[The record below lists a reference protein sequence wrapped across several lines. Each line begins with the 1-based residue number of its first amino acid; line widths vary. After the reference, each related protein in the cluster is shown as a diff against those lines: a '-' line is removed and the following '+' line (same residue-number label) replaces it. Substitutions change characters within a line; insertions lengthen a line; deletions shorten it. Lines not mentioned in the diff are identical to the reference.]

1 MFSVFYS
8 GKIKSLLPI
17 LIIVFA
23 GLVSVLPIIVFGLPF
38 YSHDGATHTI
48 FYTNFAKQFWAGE
61 LYPRWLI
68 QMNAGL
74 GSPTFFYY
82 PPLAYYLTVPF
93 YFLSEID
100 PNGWHQLGLTASL
113 AQIAS
118 GLCAYLWLKR
128 FASRTGAAIA
138 AVLYIWMPYHL
149 ALDLYVRAALAE
161 LCTFVW
167 MPLILYFTHKISN
180 GSKNAVV
187 GLAVSYAL
195 LITSHLPTTLIFSP
209 LPVCYA
215 YHLAKKGNKLTAFFL
230 VSAAMSLGVGLSAV
244 YLLPALLMQEYVQ
257 MQVMF
262 SGGYSYENYFLFTGL
277 NPWNENKRYFWIF
290 FGEIALAFCIY
301 LMRKTNEYVARFWL
315 LVIIACA
322 FMMLPLSLPIWRVF
336 TALQKIQF
344 PWRFNT
350 ILCVALCGLLA
361 LSLSSF
367 NGPYFASNKKL
378 KIFALLI
385 IISWLPY
392 TIRQAYRAFP
402 ATFDNPQYVASKNRK
417 IELGIEE
424 PGAQNAWSIPYRE
437 TNPQLMESELQSLF
451 ARVSDT
457 DGKLIKTKVL
467 EGTATITIQQWKPR
481 EIDLQIAAETEALL
495 NVSQFYFPG
504 WIARLDDE
512 TKIAIQS
519 SVPDGL
525 LSIDIPK
532 GNYHLSL
539 RLEQNTAE
547 WAGQIISFAS
557 LILLM
562 ILLGVI
568 TVCHFITKSRLEA
581 PQLRAL
587 V

>member
-8 GKIKSLLPI
+8 SKIKSLLPI
-17 LIIVFA
+17 LIIVVA
-23 GLVSVLPIIVFGLPF
+23 GLVSVLPTIVFGFPF
-38 YSHDGATHTI
+38 LTHDGTTHTI
-48 FYTNFAKQFWAGE
+48 FYTNFAEQFWAGE

-100 PNGWHQLGLTASL
+100 PNGWRQLGLAVSL
-113 AQIAS
+113 VQIAS
-118 GLCAYLWLKR
+118 GLCAYLWLKE

-149 ALDLYVRAALAE
+149 ALDLYVRAAFAE

-180 GSKNAVV
+180 GRRSAVV
-187 GLAVSYAL
+187 GLAVSYGL
-195 LITSHLPTTLIFSP
+195 LIASHLPTTLIFSL
-209 LPVCYA
+209 LPICYA
-215 YHLAKKGNKLTAFFL
+215 VCLAKKDKKLIAVFL
-230 VSAAMSLGVGLSAV
+230 VSAAMLLGICLSAV
-244 YLLPALLMQEYVQ
+244 YLLPALLMQKYVQ

-262 SGGYSYENYFLFTGL
+262 DWGYSYKNYFLFTGL
-277 NPWNENKRYFWIF
+277 SPWNENKRYFWIF
-290 FGEIALAFCIY
+290 FGEIALALCVY
-301 LMRKTNEYVARFWL
+301 PLCKTRKYEARLWL
-315 LVIIACA
+315 IVIMICT
-322 FMMLPLSLPIWRVF
+322 FMMSPLSFPIWQAL

-350 ILCVALCGLLA
+350 VICIALSGLLA
-361 LSLSSF
+361 LSFSSF
-367 NGPYFASNKKL
+367 KRPYFASNKKL

-385 IISWLPY
+385 IIAWLPY
-392 TIRQAYRAFP
+392 TIRQASRAFP
-402 ATFDNPQYVASKNRK
+402 ATFDDPQYVAMMVAYNNRK

-424 PGAQNAWSIPYRE
+424 QSAQNAWSIPYTER
-437 TNPQLMESELQSLF
+437 NPQLTESEYQSLF
-451 ARVSDT
+451 ARVNDT
-457 DGKLIKTKVL
+457 NGKLIKTKVL
-467 EGTATITIQQWKPR
+467 EGTAAVTILQWKPR
-481 EIDLQIAAETEALL
+481 EIDLQIAAETEAKL

-504 WIARLDDE
+504 WVARLDNE
-512 TKIAIQS
+512 TKIPIQS

-525 LSIDIPK
+525 LSINIPK
-532 GNYHLSL
+532 GNYRLSL

-547 WAGQIISFAS
+547 RAGQIISFVS
-557 LILLM
+557 LIIVM

-568 TVCHFITKSRLEA
+568 IVCQRSRFRNLFS
-581 PQLRAL
+581 QD
-587 V
+587 